1 MNKLIVTTPDEL
13 DILIQNSVRQA
24 LKEQNLETSLPT
36 NNLLSIEEAC
46 QLLKLAK
53 QTLYGFTSKNLIPF
67 IKRGKKLY
75 FQRQVLEAWLMEG
88 RQKSIKEIEQELAD
102 NGGKLMKHGSK

>member
-1 MNKLIVTTPDEL
+1 MGKVIITTAEEL
-13 DILIQNSVRQA
+13 DSLIQNSVRQA
-24 LKEQNLETSLPT
+24 LKEQNLEANLPAS
-36 NNLLSIEEAC
+36 NLLSIEEAC

-75 FQRQVLEAWLMEG
+75 FRRSELETWLNEG
-88 RQKSIKEIEQELAD
+88 KRKTNKEIEQEIA
-102 NGGKLMKHGSK
+102 GKPILTVSHGK